1 MASEGG
7 HEKSGTPREW
17 SPWAPQLHHECD
29 VKWRVDSRTVRESDE
44 SRQSSESTACG
55 QRNGDAVGAAGESEA
70 VDSEGSDDVGQST
83 QLQQGR
89 PTSND
94 DMGQADSRSRPM
106 DHRKQ
111 QRGSRYAYLYN

>member
-17 SPWAPQLHHECD
+17 SPWAPQMHHECD
-29 VKWRVDSRTVRESDE
+29 IRWRVDSRTVRESDE
-44 SRQSSESTACG
+44 ARQSSESTAKHSEM
-55 QRNGDAVGAAGESEA
+55 AMPWATAGESEA

-83 QLQQGR
+83 QLQQGI
-89 PTSND
+89 PTSDD

-111 QRGSRYAYLYN
+111 QMGSRYAYLYN